1 MGLYTNFV
9 MALSR
14 SKAAVPLVHNVIV
27 PIDRRVFKLTKGRM
41 SLMHLG
47 TSLNR
52 NALHDLLLT
61 TTGKRS
67 GKQRSTPVLFLDHD
81 DGYVIVGSRYGTDSH
96 PHWTANLL
104 AKPEA
109 TVLVRGIVTMARGK
123 DITGHVTNTDL
134 TKALYLL
141 LERLDSGEIAFDRL
155 CLRDDGGLALD
166 AGVYRWLIGY
176 QPRWLTVGFPGQ
188 DDFAVVLMAWST
200 SAELGRITSSST
212 GA

>member
-14 SKAAVPLVHNVIV
+14 SKAAVPVVHNVIV
-27 PIDRRVFKLTKGRM
+27 PLDARVFKLTKGRM

-47 TSLNR
+47 SSLNR

-61 TTGKRS
+61 TKGKKS

-81 DGYVIVGSRYGTDSH
+81 GGYVIVGSRYGTDSH

-109 TVLVRGIVTMARGK
+109 TVLVRGREERVKARRMSK
-123 DITGHVTNTDL
+123 REVEEL
-134 TKALYLL
+134 WPRL
-141 LERLDSGEIAFDRL
+141 LELYPNWT
-155 CLRDDGGLALD
+155 
-166 AGVYRWLIGY
+166 VYRE
-176 QPRWLTVGFPGQ
+176 RTEREFRAFHLTP
-188 DDFAVVLMAWST
+188 A
-200 SAELGRITSSST
+200 
-212 GA
+212 

>member
-9 MALSR
+9 LALSR

-67 GKQRSTPVLFLDHD
+67 GRQRSTPVLFLDHD
-81 DGYVIVGSRYGTDSH
+81 GGYVIVGSRYGTDSH

-104 AKPEA
+104 ATPKA
-109 TVLVRGIVTMARGK
+109 TVLVRGREERVDARK
-123 DITGHVTNTDL
+123 LTQAELDDL
-134 TKALYLL
+134 WPRL
-141 LERLDSGEIAFDRL
+141 LELYPNW
-155 CLRDDGGLALD
+155 RDDRERTDREFRAFH
-166 AGVYRWLIGY
+166 
-176 QPRWLTVGFPGQ
+176 LTP
-188 DDFAVVLMAWST
+188 A
-200 SAELGRITSSST
+200 
-212 GA
+212 